1 MARKQFLDGTIRLGD
16 ISKITG
22 LRITQVATGT
32 GRGFR
37 VIALPGEEIV
47 YWSFWR
53 GKVNRFAIKQAEEL
67 KVPVDFDPD
76 LYGQSLKFKYRYEPN
91 EYVFG
96 GLFCVATAGVLHGD
110 ADISNAVVA
119 SFIGLGLFQFVQAY
133 RAKTALKNL

>member
-1 MARKQFLDGTIRLGD
+1 MARKRFLDGTLRLD
-16 ISKITG
+16 DLSEVTG

-32 GRGFR
+32 GRAFR

-67 KVPVDFDPD
+67 KVPVDFESH
-76 LYGQSLKFKYRYEPN
+76 LYGQSLKFKYRYEPS
-91 EYVFG
+91 EYIVG
-96 GLFCVATAGVLHGD
+96 GLFCMATAGFLQ
-110 ADISNAVVA
+110 ADMDSSNAMVGLF
-119 SFIGLGLFQFVQAY
+119 SGLGLFQFVQAY